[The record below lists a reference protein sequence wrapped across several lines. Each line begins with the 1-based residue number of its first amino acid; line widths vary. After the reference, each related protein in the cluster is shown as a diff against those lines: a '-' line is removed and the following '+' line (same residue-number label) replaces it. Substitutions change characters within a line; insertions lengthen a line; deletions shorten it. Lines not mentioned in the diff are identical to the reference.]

1 MSVQIERRWFS
12 VEEFDRMIRSG
23 ILTEDER
30 LELIEGEIVKM
41 SPIEKLHAAC
51 VKRLNAFFNRL
62 VGRDVIV
69 GVQDPVHLNDFS
81 RPQPDVFLLKPRD
94 DFYVQAHPTPDD
106 ILLIVEVADTT
117 INYDRKVKV
126 PLYARAGISVVW
138 LVDLNRDLIEV
149 YARPAGGAYQE
160 LSEARRGDTLTLE
173 SLPGFKLG
181 VGEILG

>member
-23 ILTEDER
+23 ILTGDER
-30 LELIEGEIVKM
+30 VELIEGEIVKM
-41 SPIEKLHAAC
+41 SPIGKFHAAC
-51 VKRLNAFFNRL
+51 VIRLTMLLTRL
-62 VGRDVIV
+62 VGELALVS
-69 GVQDPVHLNDFS
+69 VQNPVQLNDFS
-81 RPQPDVFLLKPRD
+81 KPQPDVALLKPRD
-94 DFYVQAHPTPDD
+94 DFYAQTPPMPDD

-117 INYDRKVKV
+117 AASDRTVKV
-126 PLYARAGISVVW
+126 PLYARAGIPVVW
-138 LVDLNRDLIEV
+138 LVDLQRDLIEV

-181 VGEILG
+181 VNEIPG

>member
-12 VEEFDRMIRSG
+12 VEEFDRMIRTG
-23 ILTEDER
+23 ILAEDER
-30 LELIEGEIVKM
+30 VELIEGEIVKM

-51 VKRLNAFFNRL
+51 VKRITAHFYRL
-62 VGRDVIV
+62 VGRYVTIS
-69 GVQDPVHLNDFS
+69 VQDPVHLNDFS

-138 LVDLNRDLIEV
+138 LVDLQRDLIEI
-149 YARPAGGAYQE
+149 YAQPTNGAYQQVR
-160 LSEARRGDTLTLE
+160 EAKRGDILTLE

-181 VGEILG
+181 VDEILG